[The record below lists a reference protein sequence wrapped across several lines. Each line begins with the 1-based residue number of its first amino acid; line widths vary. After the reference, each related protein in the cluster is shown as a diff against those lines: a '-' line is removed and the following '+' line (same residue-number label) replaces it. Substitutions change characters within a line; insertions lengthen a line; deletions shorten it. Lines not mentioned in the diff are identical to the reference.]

1 MCLYFVPLCV
11 LCVYVCACLR
21 YDAKPW
27 GEAGYGE
34 NAFQSHS
41 TKMQPGVGLGGTMA
55 NGQYWS
61 HASRSNIFS
70 FPVRLD
76 SVASENMTTSLCAV
90 SVPAQVQLTV
100 PLEGLGL
107 AEPEHPAFCTA
118 QQEIW
123 VGNSG

>member
-1 MCLYFVPLCV
+1 MLSLGVKRVMEKMLFSPTAQKCNLG
-11 LCVYVCACLR
+11 
-21 YDAKPW
+21 W
-27 GEAGYGE
+27 G
-34 NAFQSHS
+34 S
-41 TKMQPGVGLGGTMA
+41 GGTMA

-61 HASRSNIFS
+61 HVSRSNIFS